1 MIIPAPPNAY
11 NTQTFKVK
19 LDRDLAYTWIS
30 YTKDAQSASTYKRS
44 VHVSSGRVYHGCF
57 PINLEPIGENNTQVI
72 ATISFDHYTN
82 LPEIIHVKEIFQ

>member
-30 YTKDAQSASTYKRS
+30 YTKDAQSASTYKR
-44 VHVSSGRVYHGCF
+44 
-57 PINLEPIGENNTQVI
+57 
-72 ATISFDHYTN
+72 
-82 LPEIIHVKEIFQ
+82 KEIK